1 MDERE
6 RAAVLARRQAER
18 RASRAT
24 FRYLACVDRFAVG
37 AVGLCVLGVV
47 LAWLR
52 VVPALVGFGI
62 FALGGIGAVLAGLA
76 ALVRLIRGR
85 LPGIAGVLALVVAIG
100 FVGSA
105 LPGAGMPRI
114 NDFTTDL
121 ADPPS
126 FVHAATLGPNAGRD
140 LSYPAD
146 YAALQRE
153 CCADLRAAVLEA
165 PPAEAFARALAVATA
180 MPGWEVTHRSPL
192 DGTIE
197 AVATTRIF
205 GFRDDVVIRVRPGTH
220 GGSRVDVRSKSRD
233 GKGDIGANAARIR
246 DFVRMLEGGA

>member
-1 MDERE
+1 V
-6 RAAVLARRQAER
+6 A
-18 RASRAT
+18 
-24 FRYLACVDRFAVG
+24 
-37 AVGLCVLGVV
+37 

-52 VVPALVGFGI
+52 VVPALVGFGL

-85 LPGIAGVLALVVAIG
+85 TPGLGGVLALVVAIG

-121 ADPPS
+121 EDPPA

-140 LSYPAD
+140 LSHPAG

-165 PPAEAFARALAVATA
+165 SPTEAFARALAVAGAT
-180 MPGWEVTHRSPL
+180 PGWEVTHRSPA
-192 DGTIE
+192 DGAIE
-197 AVATTRIF
+197 AVVTTVVF
-205 GFRDDVVIRVRPGTH
+205 GFEDDVVIRVRPGAH

-246 DFVRMLEGGA
+246 TFVRTLEGGA